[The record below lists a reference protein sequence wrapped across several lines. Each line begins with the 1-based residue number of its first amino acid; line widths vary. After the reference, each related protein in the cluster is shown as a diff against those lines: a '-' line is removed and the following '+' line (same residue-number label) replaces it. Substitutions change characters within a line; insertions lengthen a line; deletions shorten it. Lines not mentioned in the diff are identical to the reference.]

1 MPHRAHPFS
10 LFAGVCLAGG
20 VCLAAICV
28 GPAPAAA
35 QIMEDPRAVAMSA
48 VRGDPVANS
57 AVMHNPAGMS
67 RAYLYAAEVFYARDA
82 QSRNVAGV
90 NIVDSKTQPK
100 LAVGAAYGYQFTDS
114 DADVTADGH
123 DARLSLAHPVS
134 DRLHVG
140 LGLHYLAI
148 NRETSVE
155 GATIDDIDGFTLD
168 VGALIEVGSG
178 LFIGAVGENL
188 VEVENAGLPRRIG
201 GGVGFSGE
209 GFSAAVDVLADFG
222 SDPDGKTKTVVA
234 AGAEALIADVLPL
247 RIGYEWNGAT
257 DEQWLGGGVGFMTR
271 GDGANGGQ
279 ITIAYRQNL
288 DQSDQYLFTAGFVLF
303 L

>member
-1 MPHRAHPFS
+1 MRNRTHPFNI
-10 LFAGVCLAGG
+10 FAGICFAATLGGATLAS
-20 VCLAAICV
+20 
-28 GPAPAAA
+28 A
-35 QIMEDPRAVAMSA
+35 QIMEDPRAVAMSG

-67 RAYLYAAEVFYARDA
+67 RAYLYAAEVFYARDG
-82 QSRNVAGV
+82 QSRNVTGV

-123 DARLSLAHPVS
+123 DARLSFAHPLS
-134 DRLHVG
+134 DRIHVG
-140 LGLHYLAI
+140 LGLHYLTI

-155 GATIDDIDGFTLD
+155 GATVDDIDGFTLD
-168 VGALIEVGSG
+168 VGALIEIGGG

-188 VEVENAGLPRRIG
+188 IEVENADLPRRAG
-201 GGVGFSGE
+201 GGVGISGE
-209 GFSAAVDVLADFG
+209 GFSAVVDVLADFG
-222 SDPDGKTKTVVA
+222 TDPDGKTKTVVA
-234 AGAEALIADVLPL
+234 AGAEALLADVLPL

-257 DEQWLGGGVGFMTR
+257 SESWLSGGVGFMTQ
-271 GDGANGGQ
+271 GEGSNGGQ

-288 DQSDQYLFTAGFVLF
+288 DQSDQYLFTGGFILF